1 MDDLI
6 NERQV
11 LLAQI
16 DLMKGALEKYGE
28 KGFTGQRI
36 VDWDTNQRED
46 GAKENVLTPSS
57 FTPRTIQ
64 NPLSGF
70 PVSNLQTLDFNEE
83 NYLGS
88 AYWEATKFL
97 DRLQQVN

>member
-1 MDDLI
+1 MNIYTDLI
-6 NERQV
+6 EECLSIKKISWLFAVIPQSV
-11 LLAQI
+11 MLHLQ
-16 DLMKGALEKYGE
+16 
-28 KGFTGQRI
+28 I

-46 GAKENVLTPSS
+46 AAKENVLTPSS

-64 NPLSGF
+64 NPLSRF
-70 PVSNLQTLDFNEE
+70 PASNLQTLDFNEE

>member
-1 MDDLI
+1 MSIKKISWLFAVI
-6 NERQV
+6 PQSV
-11 LLAQI
+11 MLHLQ
-16 DLMKGALEKYGE
+16 
-28 KGFTGQRI
+28 I

-46 GAKENVLTPSS
+46 TAKENVLTPSS

-70 PVSNLQTLDFNEE
+70 PISNLQTLDFNEE